1 MKALDIFLILCAI
14 ALLGISYYFN
24 TIGNYK
30 LGALF
35 NICAYACVIAFGSRV
50 GGRIYNKNQENNK

>member
-35 NICAYACVIAFGSRV
+35 N
-50 GGRIYNKNQENNK
+50 QENNK